1 MMHAALFAFVRDK
14 AFSVEKRSPH
24 FEDSTDPIDVS
35 FEEADQNRGASRSE
49 ASSSGT
55 KSTLAM
61 ATSRARAT
69 REESATVEQSLP
81 APTDSSMP
89 LVDLRETVP
98 RESRG
103 LVRPLP
109 GNENAGDDGAWT
121 FRATRD
127 IDLKLGDKTGS
138 LGRQMAANGQLDL
151 PPKKSVAGMSEGLDA
166 IDVAKGFGRAGGV
179 VQAIEAVV
187 RDPSAPPEGVAFFDV
202 SIEKNGNISVSVS
215 EATNDRESWERL
227 TSAIAS
233 SLKTKDVRFPEQGK
247 GLKVGVRVEAKVRY
261 PDGRDPKKNGA
272 YAGAT
277 GLKAHTDKDGLV
289 IDELPSIGVGV
300 RGKVCSGG
308 ISLGLTGPSIA
319 GGCSPENIGTHP
331 ERTVAAHETYEQ
343 RM

>member
-1 MMHAALFAFVRDK
+1 MHAALFAFVRDK